1 MSGVLDSESWTRN
14 WPSNAVPVFKVLYL
28 VPERTVMLLA
38 NTNGQPFTVMCR
50 EVKDEAELK
59 AALPEIR
66 AAISRY
72 LLESEADRSKGK
84 ARK

>member
-28 VPERTVMLLA
+28 VPRRTVVVLA
-38 NTNGQPFTVMCR
+38 NGQPFTVMRR

-66 AAISRY
+66 AAITRY

>member
-1 MSGVLDSESWTRN
+1 M
-14 WPSNAVPVFKVLYL
+14 FKVLYL
-28 VPERTVMLLA
+28 VPERTVMVVA
-38 NTNGQPFTVMCR
+38 NTNGQPFSVMRR

-66 AAISRY
+66 AAINGY
-72 LLESEADRSKGK
+72 LLESEADKSKGK